1 MNSWFLSVLG
11 QIRTAGL
18 PDRESTW
25 LTWLEH
31 EVLQHDQAQWMRK
44 LWHETGSD
52 GQKNLHDYCS
62 KISAVLLQRSAML
75 AGA

>member
-1 MNSWFLSVLG
+1 MKSWFLSVLE

-44 LWHETGSD
+44 LWRETGGD

-62 KISAVLLQRSAML
+62 KISAILLQRSAML